1 MSSIH
6 DDEMIVL
13 KDMEALY
20 LGNLGTVEFDI
31 NLPREGKY
39 GSEIS
44 WQSGDSRFI
53 KDDGKVARPKYGLGT
68 RTVPLIATFRHGES
82 VKEQVYHVTIL
93 EEENNIKVSRIYPI
107 SLRAELGEVVY
118 FPSVAVVETEE
129 HEVITHAVNWVG
141 GEERVFQETGPAAA
155 RGFLKDTEIPVTAEI
170 LVQAKVEQEK
180 MDPLPTVLSFSPG
193 AVRLGGETAFQAA
206 QNRSLAFLKSV
217 NDDQMLYNFRAAAG
231 LDTKDAPE
239 MLGWDSP
246 DCLLRGHTSGHYLS
260 ALALCYAAT
269 GDRDIKKKAEYMI
282 GSLEEC
288 QRAFSTKPG
297 YHVGFL
303 SGYSEEQFDRL
314 ESFTRY
320 PEIWA
325 PYYTL
330 HKILAGL
337 LDVHRLLDSDTA
349 LGIADRLGDWV
360 YHRLGRLPNQVLKT
374 MWSMYIAGEFGGMND
389 SLAELYQLTRK
400 PSHLAAAKWF
410 DNDRLFVPMQERI
423 DALGGLHANQHI
435 PQAIGALNIFR
446 ATGEKKYYEIAHFFW
461 HAVTNAHIYSI
472 GGTGEGEMFRQAGKI
487 GEYLSDKTAE
497 TCASYN
503 MLKLTKELFGYE
515 PAAKYMD
522 YYERT
527 MFNHILA
534 SGDSKPTGGSTY
546 FMPLEPGGRK
556 SFDSTS
562 NTCCHG
568 TGLENHFKYPEA
580 IYFYDEQSLFV
591 NLFVSSTLDWAEK
604 GITIALS
611 AQKHEPGQITLRIQ
625 GDGRF
630 ILKIRRPYWSP
641 EGGIV
646 EINCL
651 QVDDMPGPDGYWSLD
666 RDWKDGDE
674 IRLRLD
680 CRIRLES
687 APDRKECVSL
697 AYGPYI
703 LAAVSDSK
711 EYLRLPLQEGD
722 LDSKFVKETGPHGLQ
737 FRYIKDDVTFIS
749 LADVQNE
756 SYHVYF
762 LAEGSTMDR

>member
-1 MSSIH
+1 M
-6 DDEMIVL
+6 
-13 KDMEALY
+13 
-20 LGNLGTVEFDI
+20 
-31 NLPREGKY
+31 
-39 GSEIS
+39 
-44 WQSGDSRFI
+44 
-53 KDDGKVARPKYGLGT
+53 
-68 RTVPLIATFRHGES
+68 
-82 VKEQVYHVTIL
+82 
-93 EEENNIKVSRIYPI
+93 
-107 SLRAELGEVVY
+107 
-118 FPSVAVVETEE
+118 PSVAVVETEE
-129 HEVITHAVNWVG
+129 HEVITHAVAWES
-141 GEERVFQETGPAAA
+141 GEERLFQETGPAAA

-180 MDPLPTVLSFSPG
+180 MDPLPTVKSFSPST
-193 AVRLGGETAFQAA
+193 VRLGGDTAFQAA

-231 LDTKDAPE
+231 LDTKGAPE

-246 DCLLRGHTSGHYLS
+246 DCLLRGHTTGHYLS
-260 ALALCYAAT
+260 ALALGYAAT
-269 GDRDIKKKAEYMI
+269 GDEDIKKKADYMI
-282 GSLEEC
+282 ASLEEC
-288 QRAFSTKPG
+288 QQAFSTQPG
-297 YHVGFL
+297 YHEGFL

-337 LDVHRLLDSDTA
+337 LDVHRHLGSDTA

-400 PSHLAAAKWF
+400 SSHLAAAKWF

-435 PQAIGALNIFR
+435 PQVIGALNIFR

-546 FMPLEPGGRK
+546 FMPLGPGGRK

-580 IYFYDEQSLFV
+580 IIFTM
-591 NLFVSSTLDWAEK
+591 SSRC
-604 GITIALS
+604 S
-611 AQKHEPGQITLRIQ
+611 
-625 GDGRF
+625 
-630 ILKIRRPYWSP
+630 S
-641 EGGIV
+641 
-646 EINCL
+646 
-651 QVDDMPGPDGYWSLD
+651 
-666 RDWKDGDE
+666 
-674 IRLRLD
+674 
-680 CRIRLES
+680 
-687 APDRKECVSL
+687 
-697 AYGPYI
+697 
-703 LAAVSDSK
+703 
-711 EYLRLPLQEGD
+711 
-722 LDSKFVKETGPHGLQ
+722 
-737 FRYIKDDVTFIS
+737 IS
-749 LADVQNE
+749 LCLP
-756 SYHVYF
+756 S
-762 LAEGSTMDR
+762 